1 MKSRS
6 ACVWIKEWFIY
17 DEGDSGSNSTFAPLK
32 GILISLGIIEE
43 LRLRYILGYSFLER
57 WASKYPLFW

>member
-1 MKSRS
+1 MRHTIKSRS

-32 GILISLGIIEE
+32 GILISL
-43 LRLRYILGYSFLER
+43 
-57 WASKYPLFW
+57 